1 MPIGNGETGLNLWVE
16 EDGDLLFYISRT
28 DAWSEC
34 DRLLKLGRVRIALS
48 PNPFAKG
55 QPFHQEL
62 LLRKGLIRITA
73 GDAQHSVELSVFVNA
88 TGSDIHVNGVAASPV
103 GVTASLESWRA
114 ERNALSDSGE
124 LESSWTMA
132 AVPAPIHE
140 QAWESPDVV
149 SAHGGGIVWYHR
161 NEHSVVPLTLKHQG
175 LTPVAD
181 QFPDTLLHRTFGGWM
196 TSEQLAI
203 APDQAR
209 HARQPRPR
217 QGFQPPHHHPRLP
230 RQRHPSSGRHSC
242 WPRPRGPQTR
252 TTQRRKPPP
261 GGGPSGIEAGS
272 LSRAM
277 RPLLRPR
284 PPRPPSGP
292 TRPRPRA

>member
-1 MPIGNGETGLNLWVE
+1 M
-16 EDGDLLFYISRT
+16 RT
-28 DAWSEC
+28 
-34 DRLLKLGRVRIALS
+34 RFR
-48 PNPFAKG
+48 PTPFAKG

-62 LLRKGLIRITA
+62 LLREGLIRITA

-88 TGSDIHVNGVAASPV
+88 TGSDIHVNGVAASPG

-203 APDQAR
+203 APDRPGTLASR
-209 HARQPRPR
+209 RPR
-217 QGFQPPHHHPRLP
+217 QGFQPPHHHPHCPDRDP
-230 RQRHPSSGRHSC
+230 RAVADSAAG
-242 WPRPRGPQTR
+242 RGPGV
-252 TTQRRKPPP
+252 RKP
-261 GGGPSGIEAGS
+261 GRREGAKRRLVAGLLGS
-272 LSRAM
+272 KLDLCRGRRA
-277 RPLLRPR
+277 R
-284 PPRPPSGP
+284 S
-292 TRPRPRA
+292 